1 MKRARLILLT
11 ALTSLL
17 LPLGMQAQEDADFR
31 MEIGV
36 GAGAGFYLGDFNNT
50 VFANQKP
57 AAAAYWRYL
66 FDHYNSLKVSLAYT
80 GIKGSTKDHDSFYPA
95 DPNAGKADPTP
106 LTHTFSGSVVDLS
119 CMYEINFFPYGFYQD
134 FFGHKRLTPFL
145 QIGAGMAYASEG
157 KGVVFNIPMGCGLKY
172 RASRRVNISLDWT
185 MHFSLSDKLDGVE
198 DPLGIKSSG
207 FKNKDHF
214 GITMLTV
221 TYSFAPRCQNCN
233 KDHR

>member
-1 MKRARLILLT
+1 MDGLLPFGVAVDDQIEGGSRLRHQRDKLLSAAIGIIGVVIVHQRQVALRGQGTRGFVRDGDNILLH
-11 ALTSLL
+11 
-17 LPLGMQAQEDADFR
+17 DFR
-31 MEIGV
+31 Q
-36 GAGAGFYLGDFNNT
+36 N
-50 VFANQKP
+50 
-57 AAAAYWRYL
+57 RL
-66 FDHYNSLKVSLAYT
+66 FHR
-80 GIKGSTKDHDSFYPA
+80 STNDHDSFYPQNPGDNQTSA
-95 DPNAGKADPTP
+95 TP
-106 LTHTFSGSVVDLS
+106 LKYAFTGSVIDLS

-145 QIGAGMAYASEG
+145 QLGAGMAYASKG
-157 KGVVFNIPMGCGLKY
+157 KGVAFNIPMGCGIKY
-172 RASRRVNISLDWT
+172 RVSRRVNMSLDWA

-233 KDHR
+233 KD